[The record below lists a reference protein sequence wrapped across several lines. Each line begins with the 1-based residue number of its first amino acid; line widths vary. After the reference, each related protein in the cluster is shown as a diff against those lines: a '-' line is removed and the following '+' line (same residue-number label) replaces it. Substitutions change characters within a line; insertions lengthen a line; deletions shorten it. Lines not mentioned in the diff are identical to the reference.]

1 MFDNYIVKPTDNLKT
16 ISDKFNI
23 DPRKLMEINNLYYE
37 SDLRVGMDLIIPK
50 NKENYFNTY
59 VIEKGDSLY
68 KIAEKYNI
76 NPKLLASLNGLN
88 MEDYIYPKQEILIPK
103 NNYSYYVT
111 AEGDTIDNVSKMF
124 KISKT
129 DLLNQNETIYLLKDQ
144 ILVSKR

>member
-1 MFDNYIVKPTDNLKT
+1 MFDKYTVKPTDNINK
-16 ISDKFNI
+16 ISGKFNI
-23 DPRKLMEINNLYYE
+23 EPRKLMELNNLYYE
-37 SDLRVGMDLIIPK
+37 SDLRVGMDLKVPK

-59 VIEKGDSLY
+59 TIEKGDSLY

-88 MEDYIYPKQEILIPK
+88 MQDYIYPNQEILIPK
-103 NNYSYYVT
+103 NNYSYYIT
-111 AEGDTIDNVSKMF
+111 AEGDTIENVSKMF
-124 KISKT
+124 NISKL

>member
-37 SDLRVGMDLIIPK
+37 SDLRAGMDLIIPK

-103 NNYSYYVT
+103 NNYFLY
-111 AEGDTIDNVSKMF
+111 M
-124 KISKT
+124 
-129 DLLNQNETIYLLKDQ
+129 
-144 ILVSKR
+144 LVP

>member
-1 MFDNYIVKPTDNLKT
+1 MFDSYIVKPTDNLKT
-16 ISDKFNI
+16 ISGKFNI
-23 DPRKLMEINNLYYE
+23 EPRKLMELNNLYYE
-37 SDLRVGMDLIIPK
+37 NDLRAGMELIVPK
-50 NKENYFNTY
+50 NTENYFNTY
-59 VIEKGDSLY
+59 IIEKGDSLY

-103 NNYSYYVT
+103 NNYSYYIT

-124 KISKT
+124 KISKQ

>member
-16 ISDKFNI
+16 ISGKFNI
-23 DPRKLMEINNLYYE
+23 DPRKLMELNNLYYE
-37 SDLRVGMDLIIPK
+37 SDLRAGMDIIVPK
-50 NKENYFNTY
+50 NKETYFNTY
-59 VIEKGDSLY
+59 IIEQGDSLY
-68 KIAEKYNI
+68 KIAQKYNI

-103 NNYSYYVT
+103 NNYSYYIT

-124 KISKT
+124 KISKS
-129 DLLNQNETIYLLKDQ
+129 DLLNKNETIYLLKDQ